1 MSNNER
7 NSKSSSKNGNLTVKK
22 SKSNVWDHF
31 ELSEFDS
38 NKVKCKHC
46 PKHKP
51 LLAYINHGTSNLYK
65 HLKSQHKSVIETNDN
80 NLNILDMIRANFS
93 QPALSREVLEN
104 ILVKWVVQRNYSFL
118 EVESTE
124 FQELIKALRPNIS
137 LFSADSLKRRI
148 KSTFSEKRKEVMALI
163 ESLNCNVI

>member
-1 MSNNER
+1 
-7 NSKSSSKNGNLTVKK
+7 
-22 SKSNVWDHF
+22 
-31 ELSEFDS
+31 
-38 NKVKCKHC
+38 
-46 PKHKP
+46 
-51 LLAYINHGTSNLYK
+51 
-65 HLKSQHKSVIETNDN
+65 
-80 NLNILDMIRANFS
+80 MIRANFS